1 MQGGGSVLTHLR
13 YRYFPDHLIGEI
25 LTKRWIDNAIPFLV
39 LLVAIV
45 VFGIL
50 LPGFLTING
59 LSDLGR
65 QFAEFG
71 LIVLGLTIVMISGGI
86 DLSVAS
92 VYTLAVL
99 LSLICVNVE
108 GWPVGLSFLAV
119 MALGVVCGSINGYL
133 IGYLRL
139 RAFLT
144 TLVTLIIFRSICDIV
159 FLRTSTA
166 IISSISNSDLWTF
179 IGEGTVLGVHFT
191 LVVTAVI
198 AIAWHIVLSRTRP
211 GWRLTAVGGARSPAY
226 NAGIRVR
233 RTVCAAYIWS
243 SVLSA
248 LAGFLFVARIGST
261 GADTGVGLEVSA
273 LTAAV
278 LGGNSLGG
286 GRGSVAKAVM
296 GALLVLIVTDSLTSF
311 GVSGPVN
318 STVLGC
324 VLIAAVFVDMRFLRN
339 RDRWLSKVYVSPAY
353 LSLPAPPSALEPT
366 SPYALNDKL
375 RSVEVIGLGQIE
387 GPEDVILDRE
397 DNLYCGTRHGD
408 IVRFFGP
415 DHLRH
420 EVFAHI
426 GGHPLGM
433 AFDRKGDLL
442 VCIGGMGL
450 YAVSPDKT
458 VTKLTDETNRSWL
471 SVVDDS
477 RLRLAD
483 DVDVA
488 PDGRVYFSEA
498 TVRYEQEDWATDA
511 LESRGN
517 GRIVA
522 NGAEGRT
529 TADWKRDLMERGAT
543 GSLWLIDLST
553 SGMTAKRL
561 GENLAFP
568 TGLAQAPAGRLH
580 VSEAW
585 MHRILA
591 FETAAMSAPRP
602 LLSDLPAYSG
612 RIAPAPHGGFW
623 LALFAPRN
631 QLVEFVLRE
640 DGYRRRMIDTVDP
653 QFWIAPAL
661 SSGASFL
668 EPIQGGARKKLNML
682 KPWSPSWSYGLV
694 ARCSPTMRPLQSF
707 HSRADGAIHGVT
719 SCCEF
724 DGKLYVAAKGSGR
737 IVAIDLADVGA
748 HDR

>member
-1 MQGGGSVLTHLR
+1 MKSDTGDVLTRLR
-13 YRYFPDHLIGEI
+13 YRYLPDHLIGEI

-39 LLVAIV
+39 LIAAVI
-45 VFGIL
+45 VFGAFV
-50 LPGFLTING
+50 PDFYSVNA

-71 LIVLGLTIVMISGGI
+71 LIVLGLTIVMIAGGI

-92 VYTLAVL
+92 VFTLAVL
-99 LSLICVNVE
+99 LSLIGMNVE
-108 GWPVGLSFLAV
+108 GWPVGLTVVSV
-119 MALGVVCGSINGYL
+119 IALGVVCGSINGYL

-144 TLVTLIIFRSICDIV
+144 TLVTLIIFRSIYDIV
-159 FLRTSTA
+159 FLRMSTA
-166 IISSISNSDLWTF
+166 IISSIANSDTWTF
-179 IGEGTVLGVHFT
+179 IGEGTIVGVPFS

-198 AIAWHIVLSRTRP
+198 AILWHIVLSRMRP
-211 GWRLTAVGGARSPAY
+211 GWRLTAVGGARRSAY
-226 NAGIRVR
+226 NAGIKVR
-233 RTVCAAYIWS
+233 RTVCSAYIWS

-248 LAGFLFVARIGST
+248 LSGFLYAARIGSS

-353 LSLPAPPSALEPT
+353 LSLPPAPSALDPD

-375 RSVEVIGLGQIE
+375 RSVEIIGLGQIE

-415 DHLRH
+415 DHKRH

-433 AFDRKGDLL
+433 AFDRNGDLL

-450 YAVSPDKT
+450 YAVSPDKS

-498 TVRYEQEDWATDA
+498 TVRYEQEEWATDA

-517 GRIVA
+517 GRIVCYDPNVRSTRTIVHKIVFA
-522 NGAEGRT
+522 NGVCMSRDGQSFFFAESWT
-529 TADWKRDLMERGAT
+529 CKIKRYFFAGP
-543 GSLWLIDLST
+543 
-553 SGMTAKRL
+553 K
-561 GENLAFP
+561 
-568 TGLAQAPAGRLH
+568 AGR
-580 VSEAW
+580 V
-585 MHRILA
+585 
-591 FETAAMSAPRP
+591 ETVID
-602 LLSDLPAYSG
+602 DLPGYPDNINRASDGSYWAALLG
-612 RIAPAPHGGFW
+612 MRTPALD
-623 LALFAPRN
+623 LALAMPGF
-631 QLVEFVLRE
+631 
-640 DGYRRRMIDTVDP
+640 RRRMAKRV
-653 QFWIAPAL
+653 APEL
-661 SSGASFL
+661 WLYPNINTGCVV
-668 EPIQGGARKKLNML
+668 K
-682 KPWSPSWSYGLV
+682 
-694 ARCSPTMRPLQSF
+694 
-707 HSRADGAIHGVT
+707 
-719 SCCEF
+719 F
-724 DGKLYVAAKGSGR
+724 DEDGR
-737 IVAIDLADVGA
+737 IVESLWDLGGVNHPMITSMREHRGYLYLGGVSNNRIGRYKIPGADPNWTAQDDYWGA
-748 HDR
+748 AA